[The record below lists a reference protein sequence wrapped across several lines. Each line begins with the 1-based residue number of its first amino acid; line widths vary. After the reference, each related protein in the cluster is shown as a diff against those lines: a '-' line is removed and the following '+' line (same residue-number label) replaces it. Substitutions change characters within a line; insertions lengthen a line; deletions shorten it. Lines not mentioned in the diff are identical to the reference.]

1 MAKIPSNPGCFAA
14 GFSVVF
20 SALEDAVEA
29 FLVTFSAA
37 VFGVAVTFFVILDIG
52 VAADPVIPTCR
63 LFSRFVVMS

>member
-14 GFSVVF
+14 GFSAAF
-20 SALEDAVEA
+20 SALEDAIEA

-37 VFGVAVTFFVILDIG
+37 VLGVAVTFFVILAIG
-52 VAADPVIPTCR
+52 AAADPVFPTCR